1 MPRGGNNVN
10 KRIIKKQ
17 RQGGLSRNRLEREN
31 RELKTKIGWDERTIN
46 YQDKEIEN
54 LEREYKQLAETYRET
69 LNESVKKTDTL
80 IKKIESR
87 QKINEGLKNTI
98 EDMIKTRYDERA
110 AEARLKHELDEEIR
124 ELQEENSEMRAELL
138 RIREKEENI
147 GAIQKFMK
155 KAFNI

>member
-1 MPRGGNNVN
+1 MN

-17 RQGGLSRNRLEREN
+17 RQGGLSRNKLEREN

-69 LNESVKKTDTL
+69 LNESVKRTDIL

-138 RIREKEENI
+138 RIREKEENSGI
-147 GAIQKFMK
+147 VQKMMRR
-155 KAFNI
+155 AFNL

>member
-1 MPRGGNNVN
+1 MN

-46 YQDKEIEN
+46 YQDKEIEE
-54 LEREYKQLAETYRET
+54 LEAAYSQLAETYREI
-69 LNESVKKTDTL
+69 LNKSVKKAEILTN
-80 IKKIESR
+80 KIESR
-87 QKINEGLKNTI
+87 QRINEGLKNTI

-138 RIREKEENI
+138 RIREKEENS

-155 KAFNI
+155 RAFNL

>member
-31 RELKTKIGWDERTIN
+31 RELKTKIGWDESTIN

-54 LEREYKQLAETYRET
+54 LEKEYKQLAETYRET
-69 LNESVKKTDTL
+69 LNESVKRTDIL

-124 ELQEENSEMRAELL
+124 DLQEENSEMKAEIL
-138 RIREKEENI
+138 RIREKEENSGI
-147 GAIQKFMK
+147 VQKMMRR
-155 KAFNI
+155 AFNL

>member
-1 MPRGGNNVN
+1 MN

-69 LNESVKKTDTL
+69 LNESVKRTDIL

-138 RIREKEENI
+138 RIREKEENSGI
-147 GAIQKFMK
+147 VQKMMRR
-155 KAFNI
+155 AFNL

>member
-54 LEREYKQLAETYRET
+54 LEKEYKQLAETYRET
-69 LNESVKKTDTL
+69 LNESVKRTDTL

>member
-1 MPRGGNNVN
+1 MN

>member
-54 LEREYKQLAETYRET
+54 LEKEYKQLAETYRET
-69 LNESVKKTDTL
+69 LNESVKRTDTL

-124 ELQEENSEMRAELL
+124 DLQEENSEMKAEIL
-138 RIREKEENI
+138 RIREKEENSGI
-147 GAIQKFMK
+147 VQKMMRR
-155 KAFNI
+155 AFNL

>member
-1 MPRGGNNVN
+1 MN

-69 LNESVKKTDTL
+69 LNESVKRTDIL

-98 EDMIKTRYDERA
+98 EDMIKTRYDERT

-138 RIREKEENI
+138 RIREKEENSGI
-147 GAIQKFMK
+147 VQKMMRR
-155 KAFNI
+155 AFNL

>member
-1 MPRGGNNVN
+1 MK
-10 KRIIKKQ
+10 KRIIKKHMKN
-17 RQGGLSRNRLEREN
+17 GLSRNSLEREN
-31 RELKTKIGWDERTIN
+31 RELKTKIGWDESTIN

-54 LEREYKQLAETYRET
+54 LEKEYKRLAETYRET
-69 LNESVKKTDTL
+69 LNESVKRTDML
-80 IKKIESR
+80 IKKIERR

-138 RIREKEENI
+138 RIREKEENSGI
-147 GAIQKFMK
+147 VQKMMRR
-155 KAFNI
+155 AFNL

>member
-69 LNESVKKTDTL
+69 LNESVKRTDTL

-155 KAFNI
+155 KAFNF

>member
-1 MPRGGNNVN
+1 MN

-46 YQDKEIEN
+46 YQDKEIEE
-54 LEREYKQLAETYRET
+54 LEAAYSQLAETYREI
-69 LNESVKKTDTL
+69 LNKSVKKAEILTN
-80 IKKIESR
+80 KIESR
-87 QKINEGLKNTI
+87 QRINEGLKNTI

-138 RIREKEENI
+138 RIREKEENSGI
-147 GAIQKFMK
+147 VQKMMRR
-155 KAFNI
+155 AFNL

>member
-54 LEREYKQLAETYRET
+54 LEKEYKQLAETYRET
-69 LNESVKKTDTL
+69 LNESVKRTDIL

-87 QKINEGLKNTI
+87 QRINEGLKNTI

-138 RIREKEENI
+138 RIREKEENSGI
-147 GAIQKFMK
+147 VQKMMRR
-155 KAFNI
+155 AFNL

>member
-17 RQGGLSRNRLEREN
+17 RQGGLSRNKLEREN

-46 YQDKEIEN
+46 CQDKEIEN

-69 LNESVKKTDTL
+69 LNESVKRTDIL

-98 EDMIKTRYDERA
+98 EDMIKIRYDERA
-110 AEARLKHELDEEIR
+110 AEARLKHEFDEEIR

-138 RIREKEENI
+138 RIREKEENSGI
-147 GAIQKFMK
+147 VQKMMRR
-155 KAFNI
+155 AFNL

>member
-54 LEREYKQLAETYRET
+54 LEKEYKQLAETYRET
-69 LNESVKKTDTL
+69 LNESVKRTDIL

-124 ELQEENSEMRAELL
+124 DLQEENSEMKAEIL
-138 RIREKEENI
+138 RIREKEENSGI
-147 GAIQKFMK
+147 VQKMMRR
-155 KAFNI
+155 AFNL

>member
-1 MPRGGNNVN
+1 MK

-46 YQDKEIEN
+46 FQDKEIEE
-54 LEREYKQLAETYRET
+54 LEAAYSQLAETYRKV
-69 LNESVKKTDTL
+69 LNKSVKKAEILT
-80 IKKIESR
+80 KEIESR
-87 QKINEGLKNTI
+87 QKINECRKNTI
-98 EDMIKTRYDERA
+98 EDMIKTRHDERA

-138 RIREKEENI
+138 RIREKEENSGI
-147 GAIQKFMK
+147 VQKMMRR
-155 KAFNI
+155 AFNL

>member
-1 MPRGGNNVN
+1 MN

-46 YQDKEIEN
+46 YQDKEIEE
-54 LEREYKQLAETYRET
+54 LEAAYSQLAETYREI
-69 LNESVKKTDTL
+69 LNKSVKKAEILTN
-80 IKKIESR
+80 KIESR
-87 QKINEGLKNTI
+87 QRINEGLKNTI
-98 EDMIKTRYDERA
+98 EDMIKTRYDERT

-138 RIREKEENI
+138 RIREKEENSGI
-147 GAIQKFMK
+147 VQKMMRR
-155 KAFNI
+155 AFNL

>member
-10 KRIIKKQ
+10 KRIIKKHMKN
-17 RQGGLSRNRLEREN
+17 GLSRNRLEREN

-54 LEREYKQLAETYRET
+54 LEKEYKQLAETYRET
-69 LNESVKKTDTL
+69 LNESVKRTDIL

-98 EDMIKTRYDERA
+98 EDMIKIRYDERA

-138 RIREKEENI
+138 RIREKEENSGI
-147 GAIQKFMK
+147 VQKMMRR
-155 KAFNI
+155 AFNL

>member
-69 LNESVKKTDTL
+69 LNESVKRTDIL

-138 RIREKEENI
+138 RIREKEENSGI
-147 GAIQKFMK
+147 VQKMMR
-155 KAFNI
+155 KAFNL

>member
-1 MPRGGNNVN
+1 MN

-46 YQDKEIEN
+46 YQDKEIEE
-54 LEREYKQLAETYRET
+54 LEAAYSQLAETYREI
-69 LNESVKKTDTL
+69 LNKSVKKAEILTN
-80 IKKIESR
+80 KIESR

-138 RIREKEENI
+138 RIREKEENSGI
-147 GAIQKFMK
+147 VQKMMRR
-155 KAFNI
+155 AFNL

>member
-1 MPRGGNNVN
+1 MN

-31 RELKTKIGWDERTIN
+31 RELKIKIGWDERIIN
-46 YQDKEIEN
+46 YQDSGIED

-69 LNESVKKTDTL
+69 LNESVKRTDIL

-98 EDMIKTRYDERA
+98 EDMIKIRYDERA

-138 RIREKEENI
+138 RIREKEENSGI
-147 GAIQKFMK
+147 VQKMMRR
-155 KAFNI
+155 AFNL

>member
-1 MPRGGNNVN
+1 MN

-46 YQDKEIEN
+46 YQDKEIEE
-54 LEREYKQLAETYRET
+54 LEAAYSQLAETYREI
-69 LNESVKKTDTL
+69 LNKSVKKAEILTN
-80 IKKIESR
+80 KIESR

-124 ELQEENSEMRAELL
+124 ELQEENSEMKAELL
-138 RIREKEENI
+138 RIREKEENS

-155 KAFNI
+155 KAFNL

>member
-69 LNESVKKTDTL
+69 LNESVKRTDIL

-138 RIREKEENI
+138 RIREKEENSGI
-147 GAIQKFMK
+147 VQKMMRR
-155 KAFNI
+155 AFNL

>member
-31 RELKTKIGWDERTIN
+31 RELKTKIGWDERIIN
-46 YQDKEIEN
+46 YQDSEIED

-69 LNESVKKTDTL
+69 LNESVKRTDTL

>member
-1 MPRGGNNVN
+1 MN

-46 YQDKEIEN
+46 YQDKEIEE
-54 LEREYKQLAETYRET
+54 LEAAYSQLAETYREI
-69 LNESVKKTDTL
+69 LNKSVKKAEILTN
-80 IKKIESR
+80 KIESR
-87 QKINEGLKNTI
+87 QRINEGLKNTI

-124 ELQEENSEMRAELL
+124 DLQEENSEMKAEIL
-138 RIREKEENI
+138 RIREKEENSGI
-147 GAIQKFMK
+147 VQKMMRR
-155 KAFNI
+155 AFNL

>member
-1 MPRGGNNVN
+1 MPRGGNNGN
-10 KRIIKKQ
+10 KRRIKKQ

-54 LEREYKQLAETYRET
+54 LEKEYKQLAETYRET
-69 LNESVKKTDTL
+69 LNESVKRTDIL

-138 RIREKEENI
+138 RIREKEENSGI
-147 GAIQKFMK
+147 VQKMMRR
-155 KAFNI
+155 AFNL

>member
-46 YQDKEIEN
+46 YQDKEIEE
-54 LEREYKQLAETYRET
+54 LEAAYSQLAETYREI
-69 LNESVKKTDTL
+69 LNKSVKKAEILTN
-80 IKKIESR
+80 KIESR
-87 QKINEGLKNTI
+87 QRINEGLKNTI

-138 RIREKEENI
+138 RIREKEENS

-155 KAFNI
+155 KAFNL

>member
-54 LEREYKQLAETYRET
+54 LEKEYKQLAETYRET
-69 LNESVKKTDTL
+69 LNESVKRTDIL

-138 RIREKEENI
+138 RIREKEENSGI
-147 GAIQKFMK
+147 VQKMMRR
-155 KAFNI
+155 AFNL

>member
-10 KRIIKKQ
+10 KRIIKKHMKN
-17 RQGGLSRNRLEREN
+17 GLSRNRLEREN

-69 LNESVKKTDTL
+69 LNESVKRTDIL

-98 EDMIKTRYDERA
+98 EDMIKIRYDERA

-138 RIREKEENI
+138 RIREKEENSGI
-147 GAIQKFMK
+147 VQKMMRR
-155 KAFNI
+155 AFNL

>member
-69 LNESVKKTDTL
+69 LNESVKRTDIL

-124 ELQEENSEMRAELL
+124 DLQEENSEMRAELL

>member
-46 YQDKEIEN
+46 YQDKEIEE
-54 LEREYKQLAETYRET
+54 LEAAYSQLAETYREI
-69 LNESVKKTDTL
+69 LNKSVKKAEILTN
-80 IKKIESR
+80 KIESR
-87 QKINEGLKNTI
+87 QRINEGLKNTI

-138 RIREKEENI
+138 RIREKEENS

-155 KAFNI
+155 RAFNL

>member
-69 LNESVKKTDTL
+69 LNESVKRTDIL

-98 EDMIKTRYDERA
+98 EDMIKIRYDERA

-138 RIREKEENI
+138 RIREKEENSGI
-147 GAIQKFMK
+147 VQKMMRR
-155 KAFNI
+155 AFNL